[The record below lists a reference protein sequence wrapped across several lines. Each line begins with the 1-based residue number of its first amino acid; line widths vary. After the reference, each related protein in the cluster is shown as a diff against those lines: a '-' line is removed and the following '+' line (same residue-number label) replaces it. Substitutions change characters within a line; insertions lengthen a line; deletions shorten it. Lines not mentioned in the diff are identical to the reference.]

1 MQLYHRG
8 KPVWRYCSLP
18 AGGAQCGFSEV

>member
-1 MQLYHRG
+1 MRLYHRG

-18 AGGAQCGFSEV
+18 AGGGQRAVILG